1 MVNTNFVYKIV
12 VIWERSPVIL
22 QLYEEEKGMKDELIY
37 QIENEKNDVNLCI
50 KLVAKLEKVAAEQRG
65 ELLSFFFEKFDA
77 DPNPNPD
84 DLISKTELKELLLEY
99 GPYTDDK
106 LAWLIE
112 QNLTSREFYEELA
125 EFITSDPKL
134 VNVIVRGVAL
144 FDLAI
149 DRRLPYFP
157 VNLNEVDTIGDLRFC
172 QILQRIDGNTIRELD
187 RTLIFPFKKKTQLAS
202 AVLSIIHRTDDK
214 EEQIVWMSLVIT
226 HFQNLLL
233 RRTLENNS

>member
-1 MVNTNFVYKIV
+1 
-12 VIWERSPVIL
+12 
-22 QLYEEEKGMKDELIY
+22 MKDELIY

-77 DPNPNPD
+77 DPNPDPD

-125 EFITSDPKL
+125 EFIMRDPKL

-157 VNLNEVDTIGDLRFC
+157 INLNEVETIGDFRFY
-172 QILQRIDGNTIRELD
+172 QVLHHIGDNTTCELE
-187 RTLIFPFKKKTQLAS
+187 RTLIFPFKKISQLAS
-202 AVLSIIHRTDDK
+202 AIIGIIQRTDNR
-214 EEQIVWMSLVIT
+214 EEQIVLMSLVIS
-226 HFQNLLL
+226 HFQNIILQKTKEGDSC
-233 RRTLENNS
+233 RN